1 MVKTGSKYV
10 GFALACAS
18 AAATCGFVAPA
29 ATSAVVSDF
38 GFLTRL
44 PSSPTITTCACVVSG
59 APPAPRMGARAG
71 QLVRSLSLSPARSCG
86 AIVEGD
92 QRSSQCPPRFTRS
105 MVVLML
111 IWPIVPSVRCSVTA
125 CCAVSPSCRI
135 GPVLNEAAV
144 TPRLAKAAWLTAV
157 KSAGGLA
164 VSRRIAAQSWCDQP
178 ARKELAVA
186 CGVADWPPLHP
197 ASASARIPAAP
208 AEPPLSTRLVRT
220 RRLTMAQRL
229 VLLPTLLTELQARRR
244 VDVKAHGPRI
254 LGPSRCS
261 IYMSV
266 EFLTGRRHF

>member
-86 AIVEGD
+86 VIVEGV
-92 QRSSQCPPRFTRS
+92 QRSSQRPPRLTRS
-105 MVVLML
+105 MVVWIL
-111 IWPIVPSVRCSVTA
+111 IWPSVPSVRCSVTA
-125 CCAVSPSCRI
+125 CCAVSPACRI
-135 GPVLNEAAV
+135 GPGVNAAAV

-164 VSRRIAAQSWCDQP
+164 VSRRIAVQSWCDQ
-178 ARKELAVA
+178 AVRKALADT
-186 CGVADWPPLHP
+186 CGVADWVPLHP
-197 ASASARIPAAP
+197 AIDSARTPAAP
-208 AEPPLSTRLVRT
+208 AAPQLSTRHVRT

-229 VLLPTLLTELQARRR
+229 VLLPTLLTELQARPR
-244 VDVKAHGPRI
+244 VDVKVVGRI
-254 LGPSRCS
+254 RGPSRVASTC
-261 IYMSV
+261 
-266 EFLTGRRHF
+266 L